1 MPFDR
6 EAVVESIRR
15 SLGLGKPRR
24 FKQSVDLV
32 IVLSGLDLKSQE
44 ARLREVVILPKG
56 LGRSR
61 RVCFVAEGDMLLEA
75 RKLGVEVY
83 SRDEV
88 QAFSKKDARRVA
100 ERCDWVLVRAD
111 LMGIAG
117 RVLGPALGPRGKAPI
132 PVPPNANVRE
142 LLDRYSRAVWVRV
155 RNQPQIACSIGAE
168 DMSVEDLAENALT
181 VLDLVESKLGS
192 GRIGAIYVKKT
203 MSPPVELRPL

>member
-88 QAFSKKDARRVA
+88 QAFSRKDARRVA

-181 VLDLVESKLGS
+181 VLDLVESKLGP

>member
-181 VLDLVESKLGS
+181 VLDLVESKLGP

>member
-44 ARLREVVILPKG
+44 ARLREVVILPKV

-181 VLDLVESKLGS
+181 VLDLVESKLGP

>member
-1 MPFDR
+1 MPFNR
-6 EAVVESIRR
+6 GAVVESIRR
-15 SLGLGKPRR
+15 SLELGKPRG
-24 FKQSVDLV
+24 FKQSVDLIV
-32 IVLSGLDLKSQE
+32 VLSGLDLKSQE
-44 ARLREVVILPKG
+44 AKLREVVILPKG
-56 LGRSR
+56 LGRAR

-111 LMGIAG
+111 LMGVAG
-117 RVLGPALGPRGKAPI
+117 RVLGPALGPRGKAPV

-142 LLDRYSRAVWVRV
+142 LLDRYSRAVWIRV
-155 RNQPQIACSIGAE
+155 RNQPQIACSIGTE

-181 VLDLVESKLGS
+181 VLELVESKLGPE
-192 GRIGAIYVKKT
+192 RIGSVYFKKT
-203 MSPPVELRPL
+203 MSPPVELRQL